1 MNKEYKFVCVLAG
14 GIVPPPSP
22 ALFVELDDA
31 RPQAVRS
38 LFAEGHALAE
48 IEVPLPLALSSSLSL
63 SLLGR
68 LVVVVVDGRR
78 GSG

>member
-1 MNKEYKFVCVLAG
+1 MCVLAG

-22 ALFVELDDA
+22 ALFVELDDG

-48 IEVPLPLALSSSLSL
+48 IEVPLPLALSSSIS